1 MYNNTNTNTNTNTN
15 NTLICNKEDMLLYS
29 FIKNN
34 NKAYNLTYCFKNVN
48 PNKINMKALLSNEI
62 YKLLEKVNPDLIEK
76 VYILNIVND
85 VIVDICI
92 LLNNFA
98 KELGIKQ
105 KFLLFRSTKSVND
118 LNKKIVYMIEDIS
131 LINFTTYK
139 NYIKYLNLDT
149 TKYELLIFN
158 YGETIISLSNLDF
171 NNIIDVNFDFNFQII
186 INDDLP
192 LYMENL
198 IGLMFKKIFY
208 NLKLFIDKLDN
219 INN

>member
-1 MYNNTNTNTNTNTN
+1 
-15 NTLICNKEDMLLYS
+15 MLLLLLCQHTLLYQ
-29 FIKNN
+29 
-34 NKAYNLTYCFKNVN
+34 
-48 PNKINMKALLSNEI
+48 ALL
-62 YKLLEKVNPDLIEK
+62 
-76 VYILNIVND
+76 
-85 VIVDICI
+85 
-92 LLNNFA
+92 
-98 KELGIKQ
+98 
-105 KFLLFRSTKSVND
+105 
-118 LNKKIVYMIEDIS
+118 LNKKIVYNIEDIS